1 MVSFEAYLETEQ
13 KNMKIKIIKE
23 KEVLPIEDRR
33 KEEEAEVT
41 SYKKI

>member
-23 KEVLPIEDRR
+23 KGSSSNRR
-33 KEEEAEVT
+33 QEKRRDVRD
-41 SYKKI
+41 